1 MEEVLNFIAEW
12 GLPHFLIGLIII
24 NIIGI
29 LKLCKV
35 FSKINNT
42 GVKKTIYYALDI
54 VLSFGVVACYY
65 AIFGIGFTTFIKY
78 SIEQLTLTTAIYA
91 IYENIHLRDVWKIV
105 LNWVGSWFKYN
116 PDNAVTKLAKKI
128 GFDEAIVKLQEE
140 KQKKAEELAKKEAE
154 EAAKKVVVN
163 NAEVVNEK

>member
-1 MEEVLNFIAEW
+1 MEEILNFIAEW

-24 NIIGI
+24 NTIGI

-35 FSKINNT
+35 FSKINS
-42 GVKKTIYYALDI
+42 GAIKKFLYYALDV
-54 VLSFGVVACYY
+54 VLSFGVVAVYY
-65 AIFGIGFTTFIKY
+65 ALWHIEFTGY
-78 SIEQLTLTTAIYA
+78 LAYALEQLGLVTTIYA
-91 IYENIHLRDVWKIV
+91 IYENFHIRDGWKKV

-140 KQKKAEELAKKEAE
+140 KQKEEAEKLAKEQELNKPKEV
-154 EAAKKVVVN
+154 EAQS
-163 NAEVVNEK
+163 EK

>member
-35 FSKINNT
+35 FSKIQSKEI
-42 GVKKTIYYALDI
+42 KKTIYFALDVI
-54 VLSFGVVACYY
+54 LAFAVTAGYY
-65 AIFGIGFTTFIKY
+65 AIFGIEFTTYIKY
-78 SIEQLTLTTAIYA
+78 SFEQLTLTTAIYA
-91 IYENIHLRDVWKIV
+91 LYEGVHLRDVWKIV

-116 PDNAVTKLAKKI
+116 PDSAITKLAKKI
-128 GFDEAIVKLQEE
+128 GADEAIVKLQEE
-140 KQKKAEELAKKEAE
+140 KQKEAE
-154 EAAKKVVVN
+154 EAVKKPKVENGVVN
-163 NAEVVNEK
+163 AN